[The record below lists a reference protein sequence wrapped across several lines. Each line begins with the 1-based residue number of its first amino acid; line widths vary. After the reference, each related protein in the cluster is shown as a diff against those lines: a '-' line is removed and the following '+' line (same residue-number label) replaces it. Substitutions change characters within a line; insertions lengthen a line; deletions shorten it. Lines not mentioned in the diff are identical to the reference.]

1 MRAGGA
7 QDLSRPARNR
17 GRYRKERCRIG
28 VYRRSSAVSFF
39 SFAIF
44 VPFVTLR

>member
-7 QDLSRPARNR
+7 QDLSPPALNR
-17 GRYRKERCRIG
+17 GSYWKEHCRIG
-28 VYRRSSAVSFF
+28 VYRRLSAVSSF